1 MKTRVLLV
9 SHMPYMDP
17 YGAASALRL
26 SVNALMDPDD
36 PGMTL
41 YLAAPDA
48 SPMIAPFSRT
58 LSVKIPMQL
67 NFDGAPPRWQAAIW
81 NIASSVRGRFNLP
94 RNLTFS
100 ELVHQ
105 SDIVHLNSVSLAWLP
120 HLLKVKPN
128 QGPKFICHVRENV
141 RGIPSRSRE
150 ILGSLDGFIC
160 IDETVLNRLGNGG
173 PIPARRPV
181 LVLPDLVN
189 SQTALNSPLARHIRR
204 WAGDRWV
211 AGVAGRIDPVKG
223 FSFIAG
229 VTRMRPDELCL
240 VVAGRVTRN
249 PLRFDSKI
257 EAQRLL
263 GDRNVKANGVLHL
276 GEIPDLP
283 GSGFYEGL
291 DVLVRGEA
299 YPAAGLTVYEA
310 LVRGVPVILPGKRA
324 DYRSNPLL
332 EEAWDLIS
340 FASPRDGRSYMAAIE
355 NALAISEQVKRETAE
370 ELQLRQ
376 AERVRVHR
384 ESLLRFYQQI
394 LSERKF

>member
-1 MKTRVLLV
+1 MNTRVLLV
-9 SHMPYMDP
+9 SHMPYTDP

-26 SVNALMDPDD
+26 SVGALMDSDD
-36 PGMTL
+36 LGITL
-41 YLAAPDA
+41 CLAAPDT
-48 SPMIAPFSRT
+48 SPMLAPFSRT

-67 NFDGAPPRWQAAIW
+67 NFDGAPPLWQTAIW
-81 NIASSVRGRFNLP
+81 NVASSVQGRFNL
-94 RNLTFS
+94 RRDSTFS
-100 ELVHQ
+100 DLVQQ

-120 HLLKVKPN
+120 HLLKLNSN

-141 RGIPSRSRE
+141 KSTFSRSTE
-150 ILGSLDGFIC
+150 ILGRLDGFIC
-160 IDETVLNRLGNGG
+160 IDETVLKRLGHGEE
-173 PIPARRPV
+173 ISQRKPV

-189 SQTALNSPLARHIRR
+189 SQPTSDSPLSRHIRR

-223 FSFIAG
+223 FSFIAS
-229 VTRMRPDELCL
+229 VTRMRPDKLRL
-240 VVAGRVTRN
+240 VAAGRVTRN

-263 GDRNVKANGVLHL
+263 GDRNAKTNGVLHL

-310 LVRGVPVILPGKRA
+310 LVRGVPVILPGKLA

-340 FASPRDGRSYMAAIE
+340 FASPRDERSYMAAIE

-376 AERVRVHR
+376 VERVRIHR
-384 ESLLRFYQQI
+384 ESLMRFYQHI
-394 LSERKF
+394 LSEREF